1 MSDYYD
7 DDELDIRVR
16 RGRASPGIPVV
27 VRPISP
33 HIRSKIGF
41 FIRADK
47 SSILN
52 TAIVQPRDLTM
63 KPRVLISSLL
73 STVVVQDPD
82 PLVQGAKLLLHQ

>member
-1 MSDYYD
+1 MMSSIS
-7 DDELDIRVR
+7 EFVE
-16 RGRASPGIPVV
+16 VV
-27 VRPISP
+27 HLQEFLLLYVQYP
-33 HIRSKIGF
+33 HTSAVKIG

-52 TAIVQPRDLTM
+52 TAIDQLQDLIM

-82 PLVQGAKLLLHQ
+82 PLVEGAKLLLHQ

>member
-27 VRPISP
+27 VRSISP

-41 FIRADK
+41 ICADK
-47 SSILN
+47 SSIPN
-52 TAIVQPRDLTM
+52 IAIAQLQDLTM

-82 PLVQGAKLLLHQ
+82 PLVEGAKLLLHQ